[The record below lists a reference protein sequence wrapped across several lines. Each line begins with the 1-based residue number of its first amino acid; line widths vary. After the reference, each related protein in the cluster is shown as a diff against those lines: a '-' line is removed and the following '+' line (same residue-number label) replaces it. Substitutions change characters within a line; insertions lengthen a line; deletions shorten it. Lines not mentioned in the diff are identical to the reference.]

1 MKKIFN
7 NADTLGVIRLEFQRI
22 FTGWNFYA
30 AVIVTTALVLYQ
42 TFSKNNYAGSV
53 ISGLVKM
60 SALSFICR
68 LMTMSSAFPA
78 ASSYCDDCIGK
89 YYNPIVN
96 RSGISSYI
104 NGKFISCF
112 LSSFLVCFISLI
124 LYTIIG
130 SMLFIN
136 GIGTQIKLYNEP
148 NSIFYGMIKCSG
160 LIYVIFHILIYSGT
174 IAVFSLYGLVI
185 SAYMTNRFVAV
196 TAPLLSCILLDEI
209 TSYLPN
215 FCSLFSFGK
224 LSSKITDTPVKFIAL
239 YTAVMLVYIVIAKY
253 LYTKRVRRK
262 LGNEI
267 V

>member
-112 LSSFLVCFISLI
+112 LSFFLV
-124 LYTIIG
+124 
-130 SMLFIN
+130 
-136 GIGTQIKLYNEP
+136 
-148 NSIFYGMIKCSG
+148 
-160 LIYVIFHILIYSGT
+160 
-174 IAVFSLYGLVI
+174 
-185 SAYMTNRFVAV
+185 
-196 TAPLLSCILLDEI
+196 
-209 TSYLPN
+209 
-215 FCSLFSFGK
+215 
-224 LSSKITDTPVKFIAL
+224 
-239 YTAVMLVYIVIAKY
+239 
-253 LYTKRVRRK
+253 
-262 LGNEI
+262 
-267 V
+267 

>member
-89 YYNPIVN
+89 YY
-96 RSGISSYI
+96 
-104 NGKFISCF
+104 K
-112 LSSFLVCFISLI
+112 
-124 LYTIIG
+124 
-130 SMLFIN
+130 LF
-136 GIGTQIKLYNEP
+136 
-148 NSIFYGMIKCSG
+148 F
-160 LIYVIFHILIYSGT
+160 VIFFGLFYIPYFIYNNWKY
-174 IAVFSLYGLVI
+174 V
-185 SAYMTNRFVAV
+185 
-196 TAPLLSCILLDEI
+196 
-209 TSYLPN
+209 
-215 FCSLFSFGK
+215 
-224 LSSKITDTPVKFIAL
+224 
-239 YTAVMLVYIVIAKY
+239 VY
-253 LYTKRVRRK
+253 
-262 LGNEI
+262 
-267 V
+267 

>member
-1 MKKIFN
+1 MKKKMN
-7 NADTLGVIRLEFQRI
+7 CADTVGIIRLEFQRI

-30 AVIVTTALVLYQ
+30 AVALTTVLVLYQ
-42 TFSKNNYAGSV
+42 TFTKNNYAGSV

-60 SALSFICR
+60 SALSYLCR
-68 LMTMSSAFPA
+68 IMAMSAAFPVA
-78 ASSYCDDCIGK
+78 CSYCDDCIGK
-89 YYNPIVN
+89 YYNPVVN

-112 LSSFLVCFISLI
+112 LSSFLVCSISLI
-124 LYTIIG
+124 IYAIIG
-130 SMLFIN
+130 SILYIN
-136 GIGTQIKLYNEP
+136 GIGAQIKLHNEP
-148 NSIFYGMIKCSG
+148 YTLFYGMIKCSG
-160 LIYVIFHILIYSGT
+160 VLYVIFHILIYSGT

-215 FCSLFSFGK
+215 FCRLFSFGK
-224 LSSKITDTPVKFIAL
+224 LSSKITTSPVKFIAL
-239 YTAVMLVYIVIAKY
+239 YIVVMIVYIAIAKW
-253 LYTKRVRRK
+253 LYTKRVRRR